1 MSKVQYA
8 LKNVNVLNMI
18 LVAISVGLYFLW
30 VHPLLDTDIKVNM
43 PRVEEAAV
51 RQDSN
56 DAAVEDF
63 DIIAYFDLARDDYF
77 LPFII
82 FETRIDP
89 PQSGGVQ
96 TAKQETVVV
105 AENMPTALDY
115 IIVTEKN
122 LFHSE
127 RRAPSEN
134 AATQI
139 SRPEIIFYGAV
150 ITGETRIA
158 YIEDVR
164 NPYATPGRGKRQTPV
179 VQGAMI
185 GGYKLTEV
193 NPESLVLVRGD
204 DKMVVNLRDQKDR
217 KDAGTTTGKQL
228 PSAAA
233 KPQTPSAPQMPVMPQ
248 MPVFQPTGPGPAPP
262 SHRSAGPGFPL
273 PTGR

>member
-18 LVAISVGLYFLW
+18 LLAISVGLYFLW
-30 VHPLLDTDIKVNM
+30 VYPLLDADIKVNM
-43 PRVEEAAV
+43 PRVEEAAAS
-51 RQDSN
+51 QDSN
-56 DAAVEDF
+56 DVAAEDF
-63 DIIAYFDLARDDYF
+63 DIMVHFDLTRDDF
-77 LPFII
+77 FRPFII
-82 FETRIDP
+82 YETRTDLP
-89 PQSGGVQ
+89 TPGATQK
-96 TAKQETVVV
+96 AKQETVMVV
-105 AENMPTALDY
+105 ENMPTTLDY
-115 IIVTEKN
+115 VIVTEKN

-127 RRAPSEN
+127 RKAPSEN
-134 AATQI
+134 AASQI
-139 SRPEIIFYGAV
+139 SRPEIIFYGAI

-185 GGYKLTEV
+185 GGYKLAEV
-193 NPESLVLVRGD
+193 NPETLVLVRGD

-228 PSAAA
+228 PAAAA
-233 KPQTPSAPQMPVMPQ
+233 KPKTPSGTSMPVMPQ

-262 SHRSAGPGFPL
+262 IHRSAGPGSPL
-273 PTGR
+273 PTGK